1 MEPVSH
7 SPYRY
12 AFNSALIGIEA
23 PILADHTLLCVEN
36 WSNAGSTSRR
46 VDDVV
51 ETTQEEE
58 DIGNNLSFNDLCLW
72 VGVRPAR
79 ADVLRQQA
87 SKPVGDDTETQTAL
101 DNLKAI
107 KIKKGS
113 SVGSVLKLDNIPVW
127 PLKDGMTRVVV
138 RYNLKRADR
147 LQYYELINRHPVT
160 KVSSPPSIQTV
171 IDGAIDPIAHSHQ
184 LSYPVP
190 IKAQDVFFFRLYR
203 DDDISA
209 STGRQK
215 GWTQNIKTYLT
226 DYFDE
231 RLNEGGMRPNRK
243 RQELTGKESP
253 PRKKMRFGAFD
264 SH

>member
-58 DIGNNLSFNDLCLW
+58 DIGNNLPCNDLCLW

-107 KIKKGS
+107 KIKRGS

-160 KVSSPPSIQTV
+160 K
-171 IDGAIDPIAHSHQ
+171 

-253 PRKKMRFGAFD
+253 PRKKMRFGALD
-264 SH
+264 SY

>member
-58 DIGNNLSFNDLCLW
+58 DIGNNLPCNDLCLW

-107 KIKKGS
+107 KIKRGS

-160 KVSSPPSIQTV
+160 K
-171 IDGAIDPIAHSHQ
+171 

-190 IKAQDVFFFRLYR
+190 IKAQEVFFFRLYR

-264 SH
+264 SY

>member
-36 WSNAGSTSRR
+36 WSNAGSTGRR
-46 VDDVV
+46 VYDVV

-58 DIGNNLSFNDLCLW
+58 DIGNNLPCNDLCLW

-87 SKPVGDDTETQTAL
+87 SKPVGDDTETQTTL

-107 KIKKGS
+107 KIKRGS

-138 RYNLKRADR
+138 RYSLKRADR

-160 KVSSPPSIQTV
+160 K
-171 IDGAIDPIAHSHQ
+171 

-253 PRKKMRFGAFD
+253 PRKKMRFGALD
-264 SH
+264 SY